1 MEWTQLVPIMTV
13 GSLGASKIVM
23 TLNPSF
29 VDLISLKCIEISAR
43 SLGEVNEVCVVSM
56 IVFWFHMICICTQY
70 HIGNSGRNGLL
81 LSKRNKFC

>member
-1 MEWTQLVPIMTV
+1 MLWTQLVAIMRF

-43 SLGEVNEVCVVSM
+43 SVGYLNEVCVVST
-56 IVFWFHMICICTQY
+56 IVFWFNMM
-70 HIGNSGRNGLL
+70 
-81 LSKRNKFC
+81 

>member
-1 MEWTQLVPIMTV
+1 
-13 GSLGASKIVM
+13 VM

-56 IVFWFHMICICTQY
+56 IVFWFHMICICTQ
-70 HIGNSGRNGLL
+70 
-81 LSKRNKFC
+81 

>member
-1 MEWTQLVPIMTV
+1 M
-13 GSLGASKIVM
+13 M

-56 IVFWFHMICICTQY
+56 IVFWFNMICICTKIT
-70 HIGNSGRNGLL
+70 HWAFRKEWTSAV
-81 LSKRNKFC
+81 KRNKFC